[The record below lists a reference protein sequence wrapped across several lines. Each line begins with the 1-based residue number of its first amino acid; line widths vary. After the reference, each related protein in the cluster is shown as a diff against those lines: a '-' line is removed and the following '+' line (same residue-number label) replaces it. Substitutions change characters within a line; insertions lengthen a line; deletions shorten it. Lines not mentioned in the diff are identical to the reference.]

1 MALDRKD
8 NTHRCNPAN
17 NETMAELEYSQTA
30 QEIASEIV
38 DQLPSI
44 FSDDL
49 RCLIANAIDTERKR
63 ARKWLLQKK
72 DENS

>member
-8 NTHRCNPAN
+8 HSYRIVTLD
-17 NETMAELEYSQTA
+17 NEIMAELEHDKTA
-30 QEIASEIV
+30 QEIAAEIV

-49 RCLIANAIDTERKR
+49 RRLITEAIETERERVREWKQ
-63 ARKWLLQKK
+63 LISQG
-72 DENS
+72 